1 MSKYEITLHRVV
13 EHETTYQVEADNE
26 DEAIDYILSGDYDAV
41 PSDSETGE
49 IEDPEVID
57 IREV

>member
-13 EHETTYQVEADNE
+13 EHETIYQVEADNE

-57 IREV
+57 IREI